1 METQTIVQKRA
12 AEDVGQPI
20 STELAAYLTNGF
32 KQKFPDEKPVVF
44 VAKET
49 IMQAIE
55 GLDNVSGIRFM
66 YGYGSVN
73 DAASRVLLLIPCNNT
88 STHLAIPNS
97 IILPQ
102 GYMANTGKRVSF
114 EKTWQLLYNHTA
126 RFTQYFPELAYHE
139 IMRGTFMGINSLLTL
154 LENEDCAG
162 INFNFGY
169 DDSLSIA
176 SARNRPV
183 FQAVDITGLFLDPP
197 PYDFTTPCP
206 KVCDFTI
213 TDNINRVAEINDTN
227 IQRLEFDIHFRD
239 EYLLKQ
245 EGNGA
250 LVEMY
255 YYVNPSIQEKVM
267 GDKNAGELYESM
279 HQPQITTFN
288 NLLAEGNYEE
298 AKAVFQNAVYGMI
311 QTYLFQ

>member
-1 METQTIVQKRA
+1 METQTIIQKRA

-32 KQKFPDEKPVVF
+32 KQKFPGEKPVVF
-44 VAKET
+44 IAKET
-49 IMQAIE
+49 VMKAIE

-66 YGYGSVN
+66 YGYESVN

-102 GYMANTGKRVSF
+102 GYMANTGKRIGF

-139 IMRGTFMGINSLLTL
+139 IMRGTFIGINSLLTL
-154 LENEDCAG
+154 LKNEDCAG

-169 DDSLSIA
+169 DESLSMP

-183 FQAVDITGLFLDPP
+183 FEAIDTLGFFDPP
-197 PYDFTTPCP
+197 GWDFTSPCP
-206 KVCDFTI
+206 AFCDFTMMN
-213 TDNINRVAEINDTN
+213 NINRVAEINNTD
-227 IQRLEFDIHFRD
+227 IQRLRLDNHFRD

-245 EGNGA
+245 DGNGA

-267 GDKNAGELYESM
+267 GDKNAGELYESIY
-279 HQPQITTFN
+279 HPQIIAFN
-288 NLLAEGNYEE
+288 NLLAEGNYDE
-298 AKAVFQNAVYGMI
+298 AKVVFKRTVYGMME
-311 QTYLFQ
+311 TYLFQ